1 MTLDEAK
8 VLTLKVLK
16 QVMEEK
22 LDENN
27 VQLAVVTPTQRFE
40 ILKKAE
46 LQEVIAQIE
55 IAAPTEG
62 DDAGAAASTSASAPQ
77 DATGTPAQM

>member
-27 VQLAVVTPTQRFE
+27 VQLAVVSPTQRFS
-40 ILKKAE
+40 ILKKDE

-55 IAAPTEG
+55 TAGTEEG
-62 DDAGAAASTSASAPQ
+62 EGEQAASTAAAAPQ